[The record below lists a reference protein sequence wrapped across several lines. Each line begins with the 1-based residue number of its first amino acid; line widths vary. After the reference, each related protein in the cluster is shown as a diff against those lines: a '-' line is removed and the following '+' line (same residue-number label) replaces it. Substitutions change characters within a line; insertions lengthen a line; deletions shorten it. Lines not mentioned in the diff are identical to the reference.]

1 MQNINDI
8 LADLSISRALLL
20 ERVKQGIAKEIE
32 QTYAAIIEDITKQLK
47 SGKPIDNA
55 RLKQVV
61 GDVKEQL
68 SIELSLTSKFQD
80 LALQERDWII
90 ASTNEA
96 AGFNIFASIPR
107 ESTMLALVSA
117 ATVEAPKLSAWLK
130 AFDASQ
136 KLDAQNAINLGISA
150 GETNLQIVQRIADTT
165 GKNLKELMSI
175 VRTAVAQISN
185 SARMA
190 VWEAN
195 EDVIKGYQWHATLD
209 SRTRLEHAARDG
221 AAWDSKTK
229 KGINDK
235 GKERKYAKPPY
246 GWNCRCILIPI
257 LKMKNAPAGT
267 RSSIDGAIP
276 NTIDFEKWFAGKSPE
291 FQKEYLGEG
300 RLKFYN
306 NGVKLSEL
314 IKSNGDVLTL
324 KELREKYS

>member
-117 ATVEAPKLSAWLK
+117 ATVEGAKLSEWLGALDK
-130 AFDASQ
+130 SQKFDAQ
-136 KLDAQNAINLGISA
+136 RAITLGVST
-150 GETNLQIVQRIADTT
+150 GETNLQIAKRLADAMDVNMRHAMSLAIT
-165 GKNLKELMSI
+165 G
-175 VRTAVAQISN
+175 AAQISAD
-185 SARMA
+185 ARMK

-195 EDVIKGYQWHATLD
+195 ENVIKGYQHHSTLD
-209 SRTRLEHAARDG
+209 SRTTLICATRDG
-221 AAWDSKTK
+221 AAWDT
-229 KGINDK
+229 K
-235 GKERKYAKPPY
+235 GKGLNAKGKQFKFRRPPLHFR
-246 GWNCRCILIPI
+246 CRSILIPV
-257 LKMKNAPAGT
+257 LDMKNAPAGT

-276 NTIDFEKWFAGKSPE
+276 STIDFEKWFAGKSPE
-291 FQKEYLGEG
+291 FQKKYLGEG